1 MSLTTAGLLGALLI
15 AAPVGVEYATE
26 EDAYRAASQHF
37 QSVNATAAFFCEK
50 IEFGVR
56 HTLIIGKTASGE
68 LHYQR
73 AVQREEKWRLSTPT
87 RFLVKGRYK
96 YRCIDTKKQ
105 VIDAYLIR

>member
-1 MSLTTAGLLGALLI
+1 MSLTAAGLLGALFI
-15 AAPVGVEYATE
+15 ATPVGVEYATE
-26 EDAYRAASQHF
+26 EDAYRAAAQHF
-37 QSVNATAAFFCEK
+37 RSVKAHAAFFCEK
-50 IEFGVR
+50 VEFGVR

-73 AVQREEKWRLSTPT
+73 AEQREEKWRLSTPA
-87 RFLVKGRYK
+87 RFRIKGRYK